1 MEEFLNKVLDSYRN
15 QDCKTLLALLTEH
28 GKIEIKLKGRDWDGN
43 VNYRIAAFIVDLQKL
58 IFRAFNDANK
68 TNGKFNF
75 QNIESNNLEIK
86 VEVKKGCS
94 ILGFD
99 LNDILK
105 VADKMESSHI
115 AICIIVVIIAFVI
128 KNAITSYFDKEKVKL
143 SNQKEIELHKQM
155 KDVAVNTVNAM
166 LRFGKNLNSN
176 DEIEVNGNKYTK
188 KEFLEKYETNASL
201 EDIELDEYQTFHID
215 GKYIFD
221 SICIEK
227 KTAKIKLSSKSY
239 SANIENLT
247 EEQIVSLLE
256 QQTASLNKNI
266 LSEQDFQLTVKLL
279 AGAVK
284 KLIVD
289 DIGLKRHDSVSF
301 EEAKIQSIENEEQ
314 E

>member
-1 MEEFLNKVLDSYRN
+1 
-15 QDCKTLLALLTEH
+15 
-28 GKIEIKLKGRDWDGN
+28 
-43 VNYRIAAFIVDLQKL
+43 
-58 IFRAFNDANK
+58 
-68 TNGKFNF
+68 
-75 QNIESNNLEIK
+75 
-86 VEVKKGCS
+86 
-94 ILGFD
+94 
-99 LNDILK
+99 
-105 VADKMESSHI
+105 MESSHI

-256 QQTASLNKNI
+256 QQTASLNKKT
-266 LSEQDFQLTVKLL
+266 LSEQEFQLTVKLL

-289 DIGLKRHDSVSF
+289 DIGRKRHDSISF